1 MGWRRSYQGTD
12 LKSNQDKHDEE
23 LVVIIKEGNEWLISS
38 EPERALEVN
47 KLDINWNLIIAVIPG
62 LGLIKT

>member
-1 MGWRRSYQGTD
+1 MDGFP
-12 LKSNQDKHDEE
+12 KHDEE
-23 LVVIIKEGNEWLISS
+23 VVAIIKEGNDWLISS

-62 LGLIKT
+62 LGLMKP